1 VNTLLN
7 ATSQFAP
14 GGNAGTAS
22 SASITDALDS
32 LQSTNLC
39 PESLFRGKL
48 AEFYSQCP
56 EELTSNS
63 VEGVIDIYGVLY
75 AVLPF
80 VGAICSKDANDNYC
94 LLEKISSSSP
104 SSLASDISLQGTSNT
119 QSILDN
125 LVNSPS
131 VERRDSATAVTPNA
145 TTFRDAG
152 IPFLFRLPSL
162 NGTELCTTCT
172 RLIFNSYAKFESAVP
187 FAPGLSQSPLLG
199 GQTDLYDAIVKEC
212 GDNFLQSSLEAAGGI
227 SSTSLLSGSALT
239 ANTPGISTVLGLMT
253 LAITFAI

>member
-1 VNTLLN
+1 MNALLN

-14 GGNAGTAS
+14 GGNAGNAS
-22 SASITDALDS
+22 SASITDALDA
-32 LQSTNLC
+32 LQSTNVC

-48 AEFYSQCP
+48 ADFYSQCP
-56 EELTSNS
+56 EELTSGS

-80 VGAICSKDANDNYC
+80 VGAICSKDGNDNYC
-94 LLEKISSSSP
+94 LLEKIGSGSP
-104 SSLASDISLQGTSNT
+104 SSIASDVAVEGTSNT
-119 QSILDN
+119 QSVLDN
-125 LVNSPS
+125 LAINPTVQ
-131 VERRDSATAVTPNA
+131 RRDATPAITPNA

-162 NGTELCTTCT
+162 DAAELCTPCT
-172 RLIFNSYAKFESAVP
+172 RLIFNSYANFESAVP
-187 FAPGLSQSPLLG
+187 FAPGLSQSPLLS
-199 GQTDLYDAIVKEC
+199 GQTNLYNAIVNGC

-227 SSTSLLSGSALT
+227 SSNSLLSGSTIT
-239 ANTPGISTVLGLMT
+239 ANNPGISTILGLMT